1 MNTMVN
7 NDVCDEVRDVMEMTI
22 TAVVRQAST
31 IGNEKSP
38 LPLTPRM
45 NLNRTSP
52 QSGERQ
58 KDRHARKSSFP
69 TTAPLIAPNNTIGAS
84 KATIEI
90 DRIDDTPTYNSP
102 IDNLQLSESLAE
114 KLFSQGYDSNGLKAE
129 YSNVDF
135 EMEKCETY
143 NNINLGGN
151 DIAEAVVHMGATE

>member
-7 NDVCDEVRDVMEMTI
+7 IDVCDKVRDVLETTI
-22 TAVVRQAST
+22 TDVVLQAST
-31 IGNEKSP
+31 IGNEISP

-58 KDRHARKSSFP
+58 KDRYARKSSFP
-69 TTAPLIAPNNTIGAS
+69 TTSPLIAPNNTIGAS

-114 KLFSQGYDSNGLKAE
+114 KLYPQGYDSDGLKAD
-129 YSNVDF
+129 YSNVYFD
-135 EMEKCETY
+135 MEDCET
-143 NNINLGGN
+143 
-151 DIAEAVVHMGATE
+151 